1 MLLYSRIHW
10 YSLFIKGF
18 YCPQQCGD
26 AVCNAQNSSS
36 GPHCSAEA
44 RRPLSVKSSL
54 SVMGVA
60 IVWYEE
66 VFCEGTRRENVI
78 ESCVV
83 CVGWSGSRMNK
94 ASSRS
99 CSSWETPSLQT
110 QPRRELCSRYPHLHN
125 IYCQLQFWR
134 ELLHVGAD
142 HTDITNLLFF
152 VLLSIEVWQKY
163 ISIWKYWY
171 HYVILWPCLLNCE
184 LCARFKKHWML
195 SSFFHSA
202 IICLETWFMWHNMKS
217 INGWGAFILEVYM
230 L

>member
-1 MLLYSRIHW
+1 MLLRSRIHW
-10 YSLFIKGF
+10 YRLCIKAF

-26 AVCNAQNSSS
+26 AVRNAQNSSS
-36 GPHCSAEA
+36 GLYCSAEA

-54 SVMGVA
+54 SVTGVA

-110 QPRRELCSRYPHLHN
+110 QPRRELCSRYPHLHTFTASYSSEGSCDTWVLT
-125 IYCQLQFWR
+125 ILILQ
-134 ELLHVGAD
+134 
-142 HTDITNLLFF
+142 
-152 VLLSIEVWQKY
+152 
-163 ISIWKYWY
+163 
-171 HYVILWPCLLNCE
+171 
-184 LCARFKKHWML
+184 
-195 SSFFHSA
+195 
-202 IICLETWFMWHNMKS
+202 ICLFL
-217 INGWGAFILEVYM
+217 FYYR
-230 L
+230 